1 MRGIIKTVHRVFDNH
16 QVFLK
21 KLSGF
26 LIYSD
31 IRRIFSHQKQHQNID
46 PSYKTGLDF
55 VCVCV
60 CVCFLMGKP
69 ISQQNSRLFQ
79 KSGVNLDGKVA
90 VLYPKKYSGLKS
102 VQLHF
107 DNSLLP
113 CVINVYTW

>member
-60 CVCFLMGKP
+60 CVCF
-69 ISQQNSRLFQ
+69 F
-79 KSGVNLDGKVA
+79 DGKTYLTAKFEA
-90 VLYPKKYSGLKS
+90 VSEVWGKFGWESCRFIPEKIQWS
-102 VQLHF
+102 
-107 DNSLLP
+107 
-113 CVINVYTW
+113 